1 MGHLRKARARLLP
14 SPLLGTVLPAVL
26 GLLRQDCCWG
36 PWQIAGP
43 GNGSVE
49 DKNRFS
55 WFYDILCWDRHMS
68 PTHPFFS
75 QLSLRIRTST
85 GAHLFPAVLVSTCA
99 ACMCKEPWRLSWR
112 SMCHACFILFLGNT
126 FGSIARVCLS
136 MCWCL
141 IFYKGY
147 ILVPAPRLLS
157 PLQDP
162 RPPTPELPDQ
172 FIEEHVET
180 PSHQEAP
187 LPDTVL
193 GGRGVTVVHSQASVS
208 PLDSGTNRV
217 FCSAVR

>member
-1 MGHLRKARARLLP
+1 M
-14 SPLLGTVLPAVL
+14 
-26 GLLRQDCCWG
+26 
-36 PWQIAGP
+36 
-43 GNGSVE
+43 
-49 DKNRFS
+49 
-55 WFYDILCWDRHMS
+55 
-68 PTHPFFS
+68 
-75 QLSLRIRTST
+75 
-85 GAHLFPAVLVSTCA
+85 
-99 ACMCKEPWRLSWR
+99 
-112 SMCHACFILFLGNT
+112 
-126 FGSIARVCLS
+126 
-136 MCWCL
+136 
-141 IFYKGY
+141 
-147 ILVPAPRLLS
+147 PAPRLLS